1 MGPNLSFLN
10 WFAELDVTRAVM
22 PIEYAINDN
31 DQPSHNI
38 DSKRRGSVPS
48 NSRVIADTILCDID
62 RSSLGDRG
70 KGNHRLHAFKIK
82 YIV

>member
-31 DQPSHNI
+31 DQPNQNI
-38 DSKRRGSVPS
+38 DS
-48 NSRVIADTILCDID
+48 NI
-62 RSSLGDRG
+62 
-70 KGNHRLHAFKIK
+70 
-82 YIV
+82 